1 MSRRRSSS
9 SRGKRSRQAS
19 RAVRP
24 ARAGATPPEATRAA
38 VPAEPKGQPTEH
50 FAFAAGGDRPPR
62 TATFPPVEAVLPLL
76 ARIDQAGLP
85 ADEHAVLRRLI
96 EQYVEA
102 VTLIGKP
109 GVTMA
114 ELRARLA
121 RRK

>member
-1 MSRRRSSS
+1 MSGRRRSPSS
-9 SRGKRSRQAS
+9 SRKRSR
-19 RAVRP
+19 RAARTRP
-24 ARAGATPPEATRAA
+24 AGAGAPPPHVTRAA
-38 VPAEPKGQPTEH
+38 VLAEPKDPPTEH
-50 FAFAAGGDRPPR
+50 AADPASADRPAR

-76 ARIDQAGLP
+76 TRIDQAGLP
-85 ADEHAVLRRLI
+85 ADEHAVVRRLI
-96 EQYVEA
+96 EQYIEA